1 MLDISYRKILVVALP
16 LMLSGFI
23 QSIIS
28 ITDAAFLGH
37 YSDLAFEASG
47 SAGLWYITLHMVFL
61 GLSDGS
67 QIAMATA
74 VGENEPKRF
83 ARYFQSN
90 FLWLFFAAIIMTCF
104 VWAILPQLVGEV
116 VTRKP
121 LAEAETRFLQIRS
134 LAFWASVITLSI
146 QSAYMALGKT
156 TLVMAA
162 AIITALS
169 NVLLDYAWIFGHFGF
184 PEWGLEGAAAANTLA
199 EYIGMTFLLLSL
211 LFGKTRKD
219 FPIFKQLNEYRTSIF
234 HVVKLGYPLVF
245 QGLVALSIWTI
256 FFNWVE
262 QMGGNNLNVSLNIRH
277 IYFLAFVP
285 IWGFAGATKT
295 YVAQYVGAKEF
306 DKINIIQRR
315 IQVLTIGFLVLVFHG
330 AVFYPDVLIRLI
342 NENETNIS
350 QSADILRMVS
360 GSIVIYAFVMVY
372 FQTISGSGNTKMTF
386 VVECLATFSYLLAA
400 YLFIKVWNWPIYWVW
415 LVEYVYFIMM
425 GACSLIYL
433 KSFNWK
439 KL

>member
-1 MLDISYRKILVVALP
+1 MLEISYRKILIVALP

-61 GLSDGS
+61 GISDGS

-74 VGENEPKRF
+74 IGEQNPQRF

-90 FLWLFFAAIIMTCF
+90 FSWLFIAAILLSCF

-121 LAEAETRFLQIRS
+121 LAEAETRFLEIRS
-134 LAFWASVITLSI
+134 LAFWATVVTLSI

-156 TLVMAA
+156 TLVMTA

-169 NVLLDYAWIFGHFGF
+169 NVVLDYAWIFGKFGF

-199 EYIGMTFLLLSL
+199 EYIGMTFLLISL
-211 LFGKTRKD
+211 LIGKTRRN
-219 FPIFKQLNEYRTSIF
+219 FPIFKRHNDYKASIF
-234 HVVKLGYPLVF
+234 HVIKLGYPLVF

-295 YVAQYVGAKEF
+295 YIAQYVGAKEF

-315 IQVLTIGFLVLVFHG
+315 IQVLTIGFLIIVFHG
-330 AVFYPDVLIRLI
+330 AVFYPEVLIRLI
-342 NENETNIS
+342 NENETNIA
-350 QSADILRMVS
+350 QSAEILRMVS
-360 GSIVIYAFVMVY
+360 GSIVIYALGMVY
-372 FQTISGSGNTKMTF
+372 FQTISGSGNTKVTF
-386 VVECLATFSYLLAA
+386 LVECLATFSYLLAA
-400 YLFIKVWNWPIYWVW
+400 FLFIKVWNWPIYWVW

-425 GACSLIYL
+425 GTSSFFYL
-433 KSFNWK
+433 KKFNWK
-439 KL
+439 KI